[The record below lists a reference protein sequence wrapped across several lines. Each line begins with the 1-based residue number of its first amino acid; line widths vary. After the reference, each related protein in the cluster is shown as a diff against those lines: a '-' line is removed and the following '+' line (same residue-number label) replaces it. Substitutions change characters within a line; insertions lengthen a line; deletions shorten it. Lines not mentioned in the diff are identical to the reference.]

1 MIKSKLSLKQP
12 CSRCLLQTIARI
24 IGVSLSATTLICFE
38 VSTYNFFRRPEI
50 VTHASSNIHVLGSV
64 NFEDGLQQFYCD
76 VQATPIKESKLHF
89 SEADELALMKIA
101 KAEHGNTD
109 AYGQALIMMT
119 VINRLHSKKFPNSI
133 KGILSQNRQ
142 FTTVSNGSYKKAIPD
157 STTKKALILVETG
170 KVKSKALYFEA
181 SWLKGSWQSKHRKH
195 LFEYKG
201 TRYYK

>member
-12 CSRCLLQTIARI
+12 YSRCLLQTIARI
-24 IGVSLSATTLICFE
+24 IGVSLSVTTLICFE
-38 VSTYNFFRRPEI
+38 ISTYNFFIRPEI
-50 VTHASSNIHVLGSV
+50 ITHASSNIHVLGSV
-64 NFEDGLQQFYCD
+64 DFEDGLQQFYCD
-76 VQATPIKESKLHF
+76 VQAAPIEESKLHF

-133 KGILSQNRQ
+133 KGILYQKRQ
-142 FTTVSNGSYKKAIPD
+142 FTTVSNGAYRTAIPD
-157 STTKKALILVETG
+157 STTKKALIIVESG
-170 KVKSKALYFEA
+170 EVKSKALYFEA
-181 SWLKGSWQSKHRKH
+181 SWLKGSWQSKHRKY